1 MIRRFGSSPNPSWRV
16 RSYIARTSPFGVERR
31 P

>member
-1 MIRRFGSSPNPSWRV
+1 MIRRFGSSPNPASRV
-16 RSYIARTSPFGVERR
+16 RSYIARTSPFSTRN